1 MRIRFACW
9 AIELCIKLLPKHYQ
23 SERFIT
29 NCIKTGHIKVES
41 KL

>member
-9 AIELCIKLLPKHYQ
+9 IIEIGIKLLPNQYQ
-23 SERFIT
+23 SERFIR
-29 NCIKTGHIKVES
+29 NCIKTGHIKVEK